1 MNPGRIVMHQ
11 YLVGKGMHPQDAEH
25 VVINSGAGIVD
36 WFKKH
41 KGKILGALGTVGA
54 LAASAAIKNYQ
65 NNKNAEQVVDAFR
78 RGMSGHGLFDTI
90 KDLGSD
96 AIKRYGPQIIDYG
109 INQGAKYVKNYL
121 KKPKKPKQLSKQAQT
136 KELMKENNI
145 LMRSV
150 SPYFKKQLLLYR
162 KEKLGEFNI
171 RQLLNKVLIE
181 GEQEENVIEDLET
194 NGLEG
199 LGIIDWFKKHKDNL
213 YAIGKAGYDLYK

>member
-1 MNPGRIVMHQ
+1 MNPGRKVMHT
-11 YLVGKGMHPQDAEH
+11 YLVGNGMHPQDAEH

-36 WFKKH
+36 WFKKN
-41 KGKILGALGTVGA
+41 KGKILGALGVAGT

-109 INQGAKYVKNYL
+109 IDKGTKYIKNYL

-171 RQLLNKVLIE
+171 RQLLDKVLIE

-194 NGLEG
+194 HGLEG
-199 LGIIDWFKKHKDNL
+199 LGLVDWIKKHKDNL